1 MPPPAA
7 GKPSSST
14 FQAVDKPEIERT
26 IQVERTIQ
34 ALKKSS
40 LMNGKPSAF
49 FSSPEMCITYNTTG
63 DSYYKVVV
71 YKGAHCGT
79 FLMNE
84 HQVAQSL
91 TALAVAG
98 TNLESKVLSIPS
110 DH

>member
-1 MPPPAA
+1 
-7 GKPSSST
+7 
-14 FQAVDKPEIERT
+14 
-26 IQVERTIQ
+26 
-34 ALKKSS
+34 
-40 LMNGKPSAF
+40 MNGRPSAY

-63 DSYYKVVV
+63 DSYKVVV
-71 YKGAHCGT
+71 YKGAQCGT

-91 TALAVAG
+91 TALAAAG